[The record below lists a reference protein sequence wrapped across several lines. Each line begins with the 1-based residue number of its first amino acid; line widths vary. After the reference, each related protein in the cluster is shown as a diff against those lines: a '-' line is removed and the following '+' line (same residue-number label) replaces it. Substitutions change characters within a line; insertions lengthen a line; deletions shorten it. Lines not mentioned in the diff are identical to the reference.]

1 MSFFQ
6 SILSFIDG
14 VKSVVDFSN
23 IIQITLSNSISNGIE
38 VGFNNIKKSFER
50 TLLRILL
57 LLVGAYFVIWGLAI
71 FIDNFLPYRGMGYVV
86 VGVFFGIIFL
96 IFLQE
101 KGTL

>member
-14 VKSVVDFSN
+14 VKSVVDFSK
-23 IIQITLSNSISNGIE
+23 IIQSTLSNSISSGIE

-50 TLLRILL
+50 TILRILL

-86 VGVFFGIIFL
+86 VGVIFGIIIL

-101 KGTL
+101 KESL